1 MFEHNLPIIGI
12 LMQVGDGVFVDGQL
26 GFALLEGESEAVLN
40 QDSLVNV
47 LLPFLHAEVELSLQ
61 MVL

>member
-1 MFEHNLPIIGI
+1 MFEHNLPIIRI

-40 QDSLVNV
+40 KDSLVNV